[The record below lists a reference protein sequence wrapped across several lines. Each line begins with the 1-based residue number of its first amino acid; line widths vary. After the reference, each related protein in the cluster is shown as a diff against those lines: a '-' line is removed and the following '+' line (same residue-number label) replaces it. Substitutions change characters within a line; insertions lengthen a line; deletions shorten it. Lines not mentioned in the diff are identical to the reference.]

1 MGLIILNVH
10 WISRSFLHNMGIHFF
25 ILEEVRCSLSLAV
38 LMKRT
43 YVLLRLDVQAQNE

>member
-10 WISRSFLHNMGIHFF
+10 WI
-25 ILEEVRCSLSLAV
+25 CSLEIKTVFAYYGDSLIV

-43 YVLLRLDVQAQNE
+43 NVLLWLDVQAQNK

>member
-1 MGLIILNVH
+1 
-10 WISRSFLHNMGIHFF
+10 MGIHFF

-43 YVLLRLDVQAQNE
+43 NVLLWLDVQAQNE